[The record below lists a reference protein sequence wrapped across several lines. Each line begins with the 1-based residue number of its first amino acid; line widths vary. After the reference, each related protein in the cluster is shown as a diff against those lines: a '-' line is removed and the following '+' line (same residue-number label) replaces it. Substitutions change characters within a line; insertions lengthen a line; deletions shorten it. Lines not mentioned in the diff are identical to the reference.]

1 MDSSQAPIAPT
12 PPPAAPEPGEQNV
25 LTPAQAEPP
34 RQTYLPQLVMLVV
47 TIVGGLLVSSL
58 PANNSGVSNNTVFFY
73 IPSLLLI
80 AVSIYSLVVQWRTF
94 HTSRPML
101 FRLEFLLIIAAAVI
115 PAIAAL
121 LGDFKGSADFTNAS
135 ELTAGSVLFFVAILS
150 LPALV
155 LAASANALYIVTRF
169 HIALKVLGIIG
180 YGFMWVAVMVVA
192 YFAYIIQYTV
202 HDPNSE

>member
-1 MDSSQAPIAPT
+1 M
-12 PPPAAPEPGEQNV
+12 
-25 LTPAQAEPP
+25 
-34 RQTYLPQLVMLVV
+34 
-47 TIVGGLLVSSL
+47 
-58 PANNSGVSNNTVFFY
+58 FFG

-101 FRLEFLLIIAAAVI
+101 FRLEFLVIIAAAVI
-115 PAIAAL
+115 PVIAAL
-121 LGDFKGSADFTNAS
+121 LGDFKGSADFNNAS
-135 ELTAGSVLFFVAILS
+135 ELSAGSMLFFAAILPV
-150 LPALV
+150 PALI
-155 LAASANALYIVTRF
+155 LSATANALYIVTRF

-192 YFAYIIQYTV
+192 YFAYAIQYTA